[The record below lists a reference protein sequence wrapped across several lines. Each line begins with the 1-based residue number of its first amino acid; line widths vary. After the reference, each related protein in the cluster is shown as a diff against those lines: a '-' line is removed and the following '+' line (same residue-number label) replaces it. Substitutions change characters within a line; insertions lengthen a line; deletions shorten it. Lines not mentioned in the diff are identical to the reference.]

1 MATKNFGL
9 KIDHLSTVE
18 ERHMCNG
25 TLALV
30 AVASL
35 TKCKIRQ
42 LENMTITISKLI
54 LE

>member
-1 MATKNFGL
+1 MATKNVGP

-35 TKCKIRQ
+35 TKCKIWQ

-54 LE
+54 FK